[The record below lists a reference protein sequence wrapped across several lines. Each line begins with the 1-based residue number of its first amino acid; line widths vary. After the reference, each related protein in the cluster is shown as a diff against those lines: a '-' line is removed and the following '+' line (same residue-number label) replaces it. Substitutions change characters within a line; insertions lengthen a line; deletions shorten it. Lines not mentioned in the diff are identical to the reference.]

1 MGCDYREEL
10 GSARFVLTHALS
22 AMCWHTLTTPWVSS
36 NIPEGGILKDKDP
49 SGEEWTGL
57 TKPALSISALF
68 MRLTQ
73 LAEDA
78 KSCSP
83 CHQSQ

>member
-1 MGCDYREEL
+1 MGCDYLEEL
-10 GSARFVLTHALS
+10 GSAGFVLTHALS
-22 AMCWHTLTTPWVSS
+22 AMCWAHADYAVGLID
-36 NIPEGGILKDKDP
+36 IPEGGILKDKDP

-68 MRLTQ
+68 MRLAQ

-78 KSCSP
+78 ISCSP